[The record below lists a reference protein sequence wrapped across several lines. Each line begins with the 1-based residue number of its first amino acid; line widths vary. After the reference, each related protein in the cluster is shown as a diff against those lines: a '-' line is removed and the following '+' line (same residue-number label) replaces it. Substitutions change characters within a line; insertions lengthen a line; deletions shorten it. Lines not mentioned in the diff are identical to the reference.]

1 MRAGY
6 ADSRFGQLHYVED
19 GHGEPVVLLHQT
31 PRSVDEYR
39 EVVPR
44 LGRSFRAIAMDTL
57 GFGASAKPAQAWSIE
72 LFAEGVVALMDAL
85 GLERIS
91 LVGHHTGGVI
101 AAEVAAALPGRV
113 SALVLSGT
121 PYVGA
126 ARRQQ
131 VAAHR
136 PPIDAVTPV
145 PDGAHLTALWQRRM
159 GYYPPD
165 RPDLLTR
172 FVADAIRVFD
182 RIEEGHQAVNAYRME
197 DRIGLITAPTLVVCG
212 ALDGFSLPDV
222 GKLTSAIG
230 GATKAVIED
239 AGVALV
245 DHRPAEFAA
254 VVEAFLRTH
263 ASGPARSQPELV
275 APGGPR

>member
-39 EVVPR
+39 DVVPR
-44 LGRSFRAIAMDTL
+44 LGQSFRAIAMDTL

-72 LFAEGVVALMDAL
+72 LFAEGVVALMDVL
-85 GLERIS
+85 GLERTA

-101 AAEVAAALPGRV
+101 AAEVAAAIPGRV

-121 PYVGA
+121 PYVDA

-131 VAAHR
+131 VAANR

-159 GYYPPD
+159 GYYPPG

-172 FVADAIRVFD
+172 FAADAIRVLAPL
-182 RIEEGHQAVNAYRME
+182 EEGHRAVTAYRRE
-197 DRIGLITAPTLVVCG
+197 DRIGLTPAPPLVVCG
-212 ALDGFSLPDV
+212 A
-222 GKLTSAIG
+222 
-230 GATKAVIED
+230 
-239 AGVALV
+239 
-245 DHRPAEFAA
+245 
-254 VVEAFLRTH
+254 
-263 ASGPARSQPELV
+263 
-275 APGGPR
+275 